1 MKLED
6 VSRLRMQNQ
15 HLYENS
21 FKHPDDVVSWFGA
34 MQAQDYS
41 AAKWA
46 VSLRSKNL
54 SNSSLDQY
62 FGEGKIL
69 RTHVLRPTWHFVTP
83 ADIRWMLQL
92 TTPHICMQVIHWY
105 RSLGLTDEVFTKTD
119 AVLTEALKCS
129 KQLTRSN
136 LAEPLRQSGINVE
149 LNNLRLTFIML
160 HAELEGIICSGAL
173 QGKEHTYALLDER
186 VPQTKLLTHDEA
198 LAELTERYFRSHGP
212 ATVKD
217 YTWWSSLPVADAKHG
232 IEMVGSEL
240 RHEKMGGQDYW
251 FFAHEDINQFSIAA
265 SYLLPNFDEYIIGYS
280 DRSAIFDVSYASGL
294 DARHNPLFQH
304 TVVMDGRIV
313 GTWKRTIQKTKV
325 IVTVKPFVKLDNSE
339 QECLRKAM
347 MGYGRFM
354 GLPAELVIENASTKP
369 LEN

>member
-1 MKLED
+1 MNLED
-6 VSRLRMQNQ
+6 VTRLRMRNQ
-15 HLYENS
+15 RWCESS
-21 FKHPDDVVSWFGA
+21 FEHPDDVVSWFGA

-54 SNSSLDQY
+54 SNSLLDQS

-83 ADIRWMLQL
+83 ADIRWILQL
-92 TTPHICMQVIHWY
+92 TAPHIRAQAIHWY

-119 AVLTEALKCS
+119 AVLTEALKCGR
-129 KQLTRSN
+129 QLTRSN
-136 LAEPLRQSGINVE
+136 LAEPLKQLGINVV
-149 LNNLRLTFIML
+149 LNSLRLTFIMF

-173 QGKEHTYALLDER
+173 QGKEQTYALLDER
-186 VPQTKLLTHDEA
+186 APQIKLLKHNEA

-217 YTWWSSLPVADAKHG
+217 YTWWSSLPVAEAKHG

-240 RHEKMGGQDYW
+240 RREKIGGQDYW
-251 FFAHEDINQFSIAA
+251 FFAHEDINQFSLAA

-280 DRSAIFDVSYASGL
+280 DRSAIFDGSYASGL

-304 TVVMDGRIV
+304 TIVMDGRIA
-313 GTWKRTIQKTKV
+313 GTWKRTLQKSKI
-325 IVTVKPFVKLDNSE
+325 IVFVKPFVKLDNSK
-339 QECLRKAM
+339 QECLRKAAIE
-347 MGYGRFM
+347 YGRFLD
-354 GLPAELVIENASTKP
+354 LPIELVLENATTK
-369 LEN
+369 

>member
-1 MKLED
+1 MNLED
-6 VSRLRMQNQ
+6 VTRLRMRNQ
-15 HLYENS
+15 RLDESS
-21 FKHPDDVVSWFGA
+21 FEHPDYVVSWFGA

-54 SNSSLDQY
+54 SNSLLDQS

-92 TTPHICMQVIHWY
+92 TAPHIRAQAIHWY
-105 RSLGLTDEVFTKTD
+105 RSLGLTDEVFAKTD
-119 AVLTEALKCS
+119 ALLTEALCG

-136 LAEPLRQSGINVE
+136 LAKPLKQSGINIV
-149 LNNLRLTFIML
+149 LNNLRLTFIMF
-160 HAELEGIICSGAL
+160 HAEIEGIICSGAL

-186 VPQTKLLTHDEA
+186 APQTRLLTHDEA

-217 YTWWSSLPVADAKHG
+217 YTWWSSLPVAEAKHG

-240 RHEKMGGQDYW
+240 RREKIGGQDYW
-251 FFAHEDINQFSIAA
+251 FFAPEDINRFSIDA

-280 DRSAIFDVSYASGL
+280 DRNSIFDVSYASGL

-304 TVVMDGRIV
+304 TIVMDGRIA
-313 GTWKRTIQKTKV
+313 GTWKRTLQKNKA
-325 IVTVKPFVKLDNSE
+325 IVVVKPFVKLDNSK
-339 QECLRKAM
+339 QECLRKAVL
-347 MGYGRFM
+347 GYGRFM
-354 GLPAELVIENASTKP
+354 GLPAELVIENSSTKQ
-369 LEN
+369 LAN

>member
-21 FKHPDDVVSWFGA
+21 FKHPEAVVSWFGA

-92 TTPHICMQVIHWY
+92 TTPHVRVQSIHWY

-136 LAEPLRQSGINVE
+136 LAEPLRQSGINVD
-149 LNNLRLTFIML
+149 LNNRRLTFIIF

-217 YTWWSSLPVADAKHG
+217 YTWWSSLPVAEAKHG

-240 RHEKMGGQDYW
+240 RSEKMGGQDYW
-251 FFAHEDINQFSIAA
+251 FFAHEDINQFSLAT

-280 DRSAIFDVSYASGL
+280 DRSAIFDVSYAKGL
-294 DARHNPLFQH
+294 DARHNPLFQY
-304 TVVMDGRIV
+304 TIVMDGRIAGLGNV
-313 GTWKRTIQKTKV
+313 QYKKA
-325 IVTVKPFVKLDNSE
+325 KLLLLSS
-339 QECLRKAM
+339 L
-347 MGYGRFM
+347 
-354 GLPAELVIENASTKP
+354 L
-369 LEN
+369 